1 MILHSCDD
9 YKVSLITKKQ
19 TKYTRKYVKSLQH
32 DLRKKNKSILIL
44 KGKIKIVS
52 KRDAVFE
59 KLFKVLYPKS
69 FKCEIEEKLNF
80 E

>member
-1 MILHSCDD
+1 
-9 YKVSLITKKQ
+9 
-19 TKYTRKYVKSLQH
+19 
-32 DLRKKNKSILIL
+32 L